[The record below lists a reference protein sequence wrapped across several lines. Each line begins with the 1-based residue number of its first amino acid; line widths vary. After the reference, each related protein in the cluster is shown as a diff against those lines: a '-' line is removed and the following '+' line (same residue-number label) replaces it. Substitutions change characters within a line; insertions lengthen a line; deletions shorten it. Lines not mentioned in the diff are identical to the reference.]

1 MRRLTDGNIYKTFI
15 LFAIPIVLSGLLTQS
30 SQLINTMLAGRFLG
44 SDGLAA
50 VGAGSGFITLV
61 SSASWGYTNGVCI
74 YLAQLFGSGNV
85 KRFKTAA
92 YNFLL
97 FSAVLLLVLS
107 AASVVLRYPIL
118 RMLHTDERVLDDA
131 ATYFAVYMGGLPLS
145 LITFA
150 FTCILHALGVSAF
163 PLIVSLL
170 TGFLHV
176 FGNLLAVGLWDFG
189 IVGLAAVPAVTGLI
203 SCALLW
209 WQLHRCF
216 VLLGVQ
222 KERIIWG
229 FADTRAALRF
239 SLPTI
244 AQQVT
249 MYFASFVISPFVN
262 VLGSSATAGFA
273 VVMRFFEINTGVY
286 QNSSK
291 TLTTYVAQSVGAE
304 QYHNLHRSVR
314 VGFLQGFLL
323 SAPFVV
329 LSALFATP
337 ICRLF
342 FGVSPDEQALSYAVT
357 FARIF
362 LPFAMVN
369 LLNNLFHAFCRGIGA
384 MKLLYIATS
393 FGAVTRILLTVWLA
407 PLYGMNGIF
416 SAWAISWGL
425 EAALNVILYVTGSWK
440 KVLPKIK
447 TEC

>member
-1 MRRLTDGNIYKTFI
+1 MRRLIEGNIYKTFI

-30 SQLINTMLAGRFLG
+30 SQLINTMIAGRFLG

-50 VGAGSGFITLV
+50 VGAGSGFITLI

-74 YLAQLFGSGNV
+74 YLAQLFGSSDV

-92 YNFLL
+92 YNFLV

-107 AASVVLRYPIL
+107 AVSIAFRYPIL
-118 RMLHTDERVLDDA
+118 RMLNTDEKVLDDA
-131 ATYFAVYMGGLPLS
+131 ATYFAIYIGGLPLS

-150 FTCILHALGVSAF
+150 FTCVLHALGVSAF

-170 TGFLHV
+170 TGVLHV
-176 FGNLLAVGLWDFG
+176 FGNLLAVGTWGMG
-189 IVGLAAVPAVTGLI
+189 IVGLAAVPAVTGVI

-209 WQLHRCF
+209 WQLRRYF
-216 VLLGVQ
+216 VTLNVQ
-222 KERIIWG
+222 NEKVVWG

-244 AQQVT
+244 AQQMT
-249 MYFASFVISPFVN
+249 MYFASFLISPFVN
-262 VLGSSATAGFA
+262 VLGSSATAGFS

-291 TLTTYVAQSVGAE
+291 TLTNYVAQSVGAR
-304 QYHNLHRSVR
+304 QYHNLRRSVR

-329 LSALFATP
+329 VSAVFAEP

-342 FGVSPDEQALSYAVT
+342 FGTVPDNVALGYAVD

-369 LLNNLFHAFCRGIGA
+369 SLNSLFHAFCRGIGA

-407 PLYGMNGIF
+407 PLYGMNGIYL
-416 SAWAISWGL
+416 AWVISWGL
-425 EAALNVILYVTGSWK
+425 EATLNVILYVSGNWK
-440 KVLPKIK
+440 KTLP
-447 TEC
+447 EYH

>member
-30 SQLINTMLAGRFLG
+30 SQLINTMIAGRFLG

-50 VGAGSGFITLV
+50 VGAGSGFITLI

-74 YLAQLFGSGNV
+74 YLAQLFGSGNT

-92 YNFLL
+92 YNFLV
-97 FSAVLLLVLS
+97 FSVVLLMVLS
-107 AASVVLRYPIL
+107 TVAIVLRYPIL
-118 RMLHTDERVLDDA
+118 RLLNTDKRVLDDA
-131 ATYFAVYMGGLPLS
+131 ATYFAIYMGGLPLS

-176 FGNLLAVGLWDFG
+176 FGNLLAVGVWKFG
-189 IVGLAAVPAVTGLI
+189 IVGLAAVPAVTGVI

-209 WQLHRCF
+209 WQLRRCF
-216 VLLGVQ
+216 TILGVQ
-222 KERIIWG
+222 NERVTWG
-229 FADTRAALRF
+229 FTDTKASARY

-249 MYFASFVISPFVN
+249 MYFASFLISPFVN

-273 VVMRFFEINTGVY
+273 VVMRLFDINTGVY

-291 TLTTYVAQSVGAE
+291 TLTNYVAQSVGAG
-304 QYHNLHRSVR
+304 QYQNLRRSVW

-329 LSALFATP
+329 LSAVFAEP

-342 FGVSPDEQALSYAVT
+342 FGTSPDEVALAYAVD

-362 LPFAMVN
+362 LPFVMVN
-369 LLNNLFHAFCRGIGA
+369 LLNNLFHALCRGVAA

-407 PLYGMNGIF
+407 PLYGMNGIYL
-416 SAWAISWGL
+416 AWVISWGL
-425 EAALNVILYVTGSWK
+425 EAALNVILYVSGSWK
-440 KVLPKIK
+440 KVLPKIR
-447 TEC
+447 TEG

>member
-1 MRRLTDGNIYKTFI
+1 MRRLIEGNIYKTFI

-30 SQLINTMLAGRFLG
+30 SQLINTMIAGRFLG

-50 VGAGSGFITLV
+50 VGAGSGFITLI

-74 YLAQLFGSGNV
+74 YLAQLFGSGDV

-92 YNFLL
+92 YNFLA
-97 FSAVLLLVLS
+97 FSVALLLVLS
-107 AASVVLRYPIL
+107 AVSIAFRYPIL
-118 RMLHTDERVLDDA
+118 RMLNTDEKVLDDA
-131 ATYFAVYMGGLPLS
+131 ATYFAIYIGGLPLS

-150 FTCILHALGVSAF
+150 FTCVLHALGVSAF

-176 FGNLLAVGLWDFG
+176 FGNLLAVGTWGMG
-189 IVGLAAVPAVTGLI
+189 IVGLAAIPAVTGVI

-209 WQLHRCF
+209 WQLRRYF
-216 VLLGVQ
+216 VTLNVQ
-222 KERIIWG
+222 NEKVVWG

-244 AQQVT
+244 AQQMT
-249 MYFASFVISPFVN
+249 MYFASFLISPFVN
-262 VLGSSATAGFA
+262 VLGSSATAGFS
-273 VVMRFFEINTGVY
+273 VVMRFFEMNTGVY

-291 TLTTYVAQSVGAE
+291 TLTNYVAQSVGAR
-304 QYHNLHRSVR
+304 QYHNLRRSVR

-329 LSALFATP
+329 VSAVFAEP

-342 FGVSPDEQALSYAVT
+342 FGTVPDNVALGYAVD

-393 FGAVTRILLTVWLA
+393 FGAVSRILLTVWLA
-407 PLYGMNGIF
+407 PLYGMNGIYL
-416 SAWAISWGL
+416 AWVISWGL
-425 EAALNVILYVTGSWK
+425 EATLDVILYVSGSWK
-440 KVLPKIK
+440 KALPNYR
-447 TEC
+447 

>member
-1 MRRLTDGNIYKTFI
+1 MRRLIEGNIYKTFI

-30 SQLINTMLAGRFLG
+30 SQLINTMIAGRFLG

-50 VGAGSGFITLV
+50 VGAGSGFITLI

-74 YLAQLFGSGNV
+74 YLAQLFGSGDV

-92 YNFLL
+92 YNFLA
-97 FSAVLLLVLS
+97 FSVVLLLVLS
-107 AASVVLRYPIL
+107 VISIALRYPIL
-118 RMLHTDERVLDDA
+118 RLLNTDERVLDDA
-131 ATYFAVYMGGLPLS
+131 ATYFAIYIGGLPLS

-150 FTCILHALGVSAF
+150 FTCVLHALGVSAF

-170 TGFLHV
+170 TGVLHV
-176 FGNLLAVGLWDFG
+176 FGNLLAVGTWSLG
-189 IVGLAAVPAVTGLI
+189 IVGLAAVPAVTGVI

-209 WQLHRCF
+209 WQLHRYF
-216 VLLGVQ
+216 IKLRVENEKVV
-222 KERIIWG
+222 WG
-229 FADTRAALRF
+229 FADTREALRF

-244 AQQVT
+244 AQQMT
-249 MYFASFVISPFVN
+249 MYFASFLISPFVN
-262 VLGSSATAGFA
+262 VLGSSATAGFS

-291 TLTTYVAQSVGAE
+291 TLTNYVAQSVGAR
-304 QYHNLHRSVR
+304 QYHNLRRSVR

-329 LSALFATP
+329 VSAVFAEP

-342 FGVSPDEQALSYAVT
+342 FGTVPDNVALGYAVD

-369 LLNNLFHAFCRGIGA
+369 SLNSLFHAFCRGIGA

-407 PLYGMNGIF
+407 PLYGMNGIYL
-416 SAWAISWGL
+416 AWVISWGL
-425 EAALNVILYVTGSWK
+425 EATLNVILYVSGSWK
-440 KVLPKIK
+440 KTLPNYR
-447 TEC
+447 